1 MKLFCKKCNK
11 VFTADSQDSPVVNC
25 PVCSAEI
32 SRPEEELS
40 AGVVIGDFVIEKSI
54 NKGGMGEVFLAT
66 QISLDRPVALKV
78 LQSEFTN
85 DQEYIDSLFREARAA
100 ARINHPNIVQAY
112 AVGNDDGHYYLA
124 MELVTGDTLK
134 QILRDKGA
142 ISPLR
147 SAEII
152 LDIAKA
158 LDTAWREQ
166 KLVHQD
172 IKPDNIMINANGVA
186 KLADLGLAKTATVK
200 EQVLESADEV
210 LGTPQYIS
218 PEQLT
223 GVATDVRSDIYSLGA
238 TFYHIVTGKLPYR
251 ATDMMELA
259 QMHNSG
265 NLVPPKEIKEDLP
278 DQINRIIIKMMARNI
293 EQRYQSAAD
302 LAADLKKFIDSEK
315 NKPALSEEK
324 DDTQAGKTMPQVSAP
339 QVPKIPVVKGPKIA
353 VAPTITLQNNPAAQP
368 KPSVPSKPVMPPKPS
383 VPAPPVSNPVS
394 QPNQNATP
402 APVPP
407 PVSEKSNNKKEK
419 NSGNIKKIVI
429 ISAITAAAVILLTA
443 IAGGVL
449 FYLEKS
455 ETIPQLITP
464 YVAKVIPAAASQ
476 EKAEES
482 KENTPV
488 VAEEKIP
495 ENLPT
500 AAATLEKFEVT
511 GRAEY
516 FASFKEISEFRRQ
529 NPEASKELLAKIDA
543 AWNKLSMPVFPK
555 EKEALLQLK
564 TMFSALD
571 ESNRCV
577 SERESLRQKHI
588 SLLNIAVR
596 EEAERKK
603 REEIALEEQKKKQ
616 QELERQAQENANQRR
631 ENEEREKARLSELT
645 ADINKRLSRCVCL
658 MREYLLTGEK
668 KDFAETLQEAQTFA
682 KTASKS
688 TVQERKLINQ
698 FQNDLTALNRELK
711 NLGDN
716 FDKFRKIN
724 RRSGIRMRIKG
735 KSIPLDRM
743 EPGKIFYNSADRYR
757 EVYLDYDKLSPEI
770 RRDIFIRL
778 GNIKN
783 AEFYCDL
790 FHRKRP
796 ADATVPAGFWKRV
809 WPIVKNSL

>member
-265 NLVPPKEIKEDLP
+265 NLVPPKEIKEDLH
-278 DQINRIIIKMMARNI
+278 
-293 EQRYQSAAD
+293 
-302 LAADLKKFIDSEK
+302 K
-315 NKPALSEEK
+315 N
-324 DDTQAGKTMPQVSAP
+324 DG
-339 QVPKIPVVKGPKIA
+339 
-353 VAPTITLQNNPAAQP
+353 
-368 KPSVPSKPVMPPKPS
+368 
-383 VPAPPVSNPVS
+383 
-394 QPNQNATP
+394 
-402 APVPP
+402 
-407 PVSEKSNNKKEK
+407 
-419 NSGNIKKIVI
+419 
-429 ISAITAAAVILLTA
+429 
-443 IAGGVL
+443 
-449 FYLEKS
+449 
-455 ETIPQLITP
+455 
-464 YVAKVIPAAASQ
+464 AK
-476 EKAEES
+476 
-482 KENTPV
+482 
-488 VAEEKIP
+488 
-495 ENLPT
+495 
-500 AAATLEKFEVT
+500 
-511 GRAEY
+511 
-516 FASFKEISEFRRQ
+516 
-529 NPEASKELLAKIDA
+529 
-543 AWNKLSMPVFPK
+543 
-555 EKEALLQLK
+555 
-564 TMFSALD
+564 
-571 ESNRCV
+571 
-577 SERESLRQKHI
+577 H
-588 SLLNIAVR
+588 
-596 EEAERKK
+596 
-603 REEIALEEQKKKQ
+603 
-616 QELERQAQENANQRR
+616 
-631 ENEEREKARLSELT
+631 
-645 ADINKRLSRCVCL
+645 
-658 MREYLLTGEK
+658 
-668 KDFAETLQEAQTFA
+668 
-682 KTASKS
+682 
-688 TVQERKLINQ
+688 
-698 FQNDLTALNRELK
+698 
-711 NLGDN
+711 
-716 FDKFRKIN
+716 
-724 RRSGIRMRIKG
+724 
-735 KSIPLDRM
+735 
-743 EPGKIFYNSADRYR
+743 
-757 EVYLDYDKLSPEI
+757 
-770 RRDIFIRL
+770 
-778 GNIKN
+778 
-783 AEFYCDL
+783 
-790 FHRKRP
+790 
-796 ADATVPAGFWKRV
+796 
-809 WPIVKNSL
+809 